1 MSLTS
6 NLYDVNNYK
15 RNLQGTIGQGNYT
28 LNNSNEHCNKCSS
41 PDIPNSSN
49 GNSTCNSC
57 VDVDSE
63 LIGLNVKNTKCASR
77 LYLPSNEEF
86 CDFKDETGCP
96 VFTGEST
103 RLSNPPCTL
112 RGTGWNRW
120 EWLCQ
125 NPQDKAIEPHLN
137 VLRQD
142 TRLMTK
148 DEHRA
153 CIPNLLEQGKVCPKS
168 EYNDPEV
175 VMFDDREIT
184 YGTLPIESESFSSQ
198 NWVNCVN
205 IN

>member
-1 MSLTS
+1 MAFTR
-6 NLYDVNNYK
+6 NRYDINNYK
-15 RNLQGTIGQGNYT
+15 RDLYSTIGQGNYT
-28 LNNSNEHCNKCSS
+28 LNNPNESCNKCLSG
-41 PDIPNSSN
+41 DMPNSTN
-49 GNSTCNSC
+49 GVSSCDSC

-63 LIGLNVKNTKCASR
+63 LMGLNVKNSKCPSR
-77 LYLPSNEEF
+77 LYLPSNKQY
-86 CDFKDETGCP
+86 CDFKDEKDCP
-96 VFTGEST
+96 VFTGEAT

-125 NPQDKAIEPHLN
+125 DPQDKAIEPHRN

-148 DEHRA
+148 DSYRP
-153 CIPNLLEQGKVCPKS
+153 CIPNLLEQGSICPKS

-175 VMFDDREIT
+175 VMYNDKSMT
-184 YGTLPIESESFSSQ
+184 YGTLPTQDESFSSQ

-205 IN
+205 IR